1 MTESDLLQQAT
12 AMLPAI
18 VDSVEALVCVE
29 SPTEDLDACASI
41 AQEAVGVF
49 SAWLPSP
56 ARVEVHNDRP
66 VWRWGPDRPRILL
79 LGHLDT
85 VWPIGTLARIPF
97 SNDGERLRGPGVFD
111 MKAGV
116 VQAWAALALCGLDE
130 DSGVG
135 MLLTSDEETG
145 SLASQTLIA
154 DSTVGTEAVLVFE
167 PSIDSALKIARK
179 GTSWYSVDF
188 EGRAAHAGLDPELG
202 INALASAAA
211 FITDSGSW
219 GDAAQGTTV
228 TPTTLRG
235 GTTAN
240 TVPAQAQLTVDVR
253 AWTFSEQARVDQLV
267 RGWRPSVG
275 GVTVVGGINRPAM
288 EKSMSSALFALAQG
302 AGAAVGIQT
311 LEGRAV
317 GGASDGNFTAAA
329 GIPTLDGLGAVG
341 DGAHADHEWASIAGL
356 AERAALSSALISRLL
371 ALPTA

>member
-1 MTESDLLQQAT
+1 MTDSDLLQQAN
-12 AMLPAI
+12 ALLPAM
-18 VDSVEALVCVE
+18 VDSIEALVCVE

-41 AQEAVGVF
+41 VQEAVGVF

-56 ARVEVHNDRP
+56 ARVEIHDDRP
-66 VWRWGPDRPRILL
+66 VWRWGPDRPRVLI

-85 VWPIGTLARIPF
+85 VWPLGTLARIPF

-145 SLASQTLIA
+145 SLASQALIA
-154 DSTVGTEAVLVFE
+154 DCATGAEAVLVFE
-167 PSIDSALKIARK
+167 PSVDSALKIARK
-179 GTSWYSVDF
+179 GTSWYGIDF
-188 EGRAAHAGLDPELG
+188 HGRASHAGLDPELG

-211 FITDSGSW
+211 FIAESGAW
-219 GDAAQGTTV
+219 GDPAQGTTV

-240 TVPAQAQLTVDVR
+240 TVPALASLTVDVR
-253 AWTFSEQARVDQLV
+253 AWAFSEQARIDELV
-267 RGWRPSVG
+267 RGWRPTAGEVSVE
-275 GVTVVGGINRPAM
+275 GGINRPAM
-288 EKSMSSALFALAQG
+288 EKAMSSALFALAQG
-302 AGAAVGIQT
+302 AAAAIGIEP
-311 LEGRAV
+311 LAGRAV

-341 DGAHADHEWASIAGL
+341 DGAHADHEWTSVPAL
-356 AERAALSSALISRLL
+356 AERAALSSTLISRLL

>member
-317 GGASDGNFTAAA
+317 G
-329 GIPTLDGLGAVG
+329 IPTLDGLGAVG

>member
-12 AMLPAI
+12 AMLPAM

-145 SLASQTLIA
+145 SLASQALIS

-240 TVPAQAQLTVDVR
+240 TVPAHAELTVDVR
-253 AWTFSEQARVDQLV
+253 AWAFSEQARIDQLV
-267 RGWRPSVG
+267 RGWRPPVG
-275 GVTVVGGINRPAM
+275 DVSVVGGINRPAM
-288 EKSMSSALFALAQG
+288 EKSMSSTLFALAQG
-302 AGAAVGIQT
+302 AGAAVGIQA

-341 DGAHADHEWASIAGL
+341 DGAHADHEWASIAAL